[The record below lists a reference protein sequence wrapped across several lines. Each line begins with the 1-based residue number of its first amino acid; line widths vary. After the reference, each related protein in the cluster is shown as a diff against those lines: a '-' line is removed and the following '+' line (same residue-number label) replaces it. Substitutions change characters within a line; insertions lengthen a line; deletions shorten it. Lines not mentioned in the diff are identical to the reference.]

1 MLSTKLM
8 RTLTLGLTLVAPAAM
23 AEGASERLN
32 CAEGTVQLGSKEEG
46 LSCVKS
52 GTKAGARTSHG
63 AYVEYHPNGVKAAQG
78 QFENGLK
85 VGTWTFYDASGN
97 KRGTAE
103 FKDGG
108 WHGQRVMYFPS
119 GKPQRIEEYK
129 NGRKNGVVKDLAED
143 GRVLSQVRYENN
155 REVAAQ

>member
-1 MLSTKLM
+1 MLSIKLM
-8 RTLTLGLTLVAPAAM
+8 RTLTLGLALAAPAAM
-23 AEGASERLN
+23 AEDASERLN
-32 CAEGTVQLGSKEEG
+32 CASGTSQLGSKVEG

-52 GTKAGARTSHG
+52 DTKGGSRTAHG

-85 VGTWTFYDASGN
+85 VGTWTFFDASGN

-108 WHGQRVMYFPS
+108 WHGQRVMFFPN
-119 GKPQRIEEYK
+119 GKPQLVEEYK
-129 NGRKNGVVKDLAED
+129 NGRKHGTVKEFSED
-143 GRVLSQVRYENN
+143 GRVLSQASYENN
-155 REVAAQ
+155 RLVAAQ